1 MVLKIRELS
10 HAVADLNLYLDLCPD
25 DRDVYEL
32 FKKYVIELNELTCL
46 YSEKYEVLD
55 LSKDVNG
62 SYTWESGLWPWEVKK
77 DV

>member
-1 MVLKIRELS
+1 MTKILKFA
-10 HAVADLNLYLDLCPD
+10 HN
-25 DRDVYEL
+25 
-32 FKKYVIELNELTCL
+32 
-46 YSEKYEVLD
+46 KYEVLD